1 MKKIILAG
9 GGHGHINILKN
20 LIRNPIEN
28 FEIKLITDNEKQYYS
43 GMLAAFM
50 EGIYSEDEIS
60 FDLTIFAIGLTKI
73 TFSESIGKL
82 IFIRDPK
89 FIDKKS

>member
-1 MKKIILAG
+1 MDILDEFVFIKNQGGILKKIILAG

-28 FEIKLITDNEKQYYS
+28 FEIELITDNEKQYYS

-50 EGIYSEDEIS
+50 EGIYSED
-60 FDLTIFAIGLTKI
+60 
-73 TFSESIGKL
+73 
-82 IFIRDPK
+82 
-89 FIDKKS
+89 